1 MTTITIKNA
10 KNISR
15 TEFENWEDLL
25 DYIKTIVKE
34 ENFELTAEHIKILEE
49 REKEADNAT
58 DNGLSWE
65 EVKKGIRRKHV

>member
-1 MTTITIKNA
+1 M
-10 KNISR
+10 
-15 TEFENWEDLL
+15 
-25 DYIKTIVKE
+25 KE

-58 DNGLSWE
+58 DKGLSWE